1 MMLWP
6 ILLSLV
12 LIPDAVS
19 AEAQKHLD
27 NKKAVGLSV
36 GICVNGKVVY
46 AAGFGWEDREKK
58 IPASATTSYR
68 LGSVS
73 KPITGVA
80 IMKAVEEGKLD
91 LDRDV
96 RSYVP
101 SWPDDKAGITLR
113 HIMTHTSG
121 IRHYNFKDGRVF
133 DHYSNAAA
141 ALDRFKA
148 DPLIAPTGT
157 KYSYSTHAWTL
168 AAAVLESAAGKAFPE
183 LIEDIAGTEIPT
195 LRGEDMTA
203 SIQPHSAQLYG
214 GGDSPKVYEKREDNS
229 WKYAGGGLVSTAGDL
244 SLFGGRFMEGKIVS
258 PESVAAMLTP
268 VGGAAG
274 PNQGLAWRVNGSLF
288 NHTGAQQG
296 CAAALYCDR
305 SIGLSVAVLSNTEGV
320 GPAELAMKILKIYS
334 KNEDQVISISAF

>member
-1 MMLWP
+1 MLWP

-12 LIPDAVS
+12 LIPDEVS
-19 AEAQKHLD
+19 TEAQKHLD

-36 GICVNGKVVY
+36 GICVDGKVVY

-58 IPASATTSYR
+58 IRASADTSYR

-80 IMKAVEEGKLD
+80 IMKAVEGEKLD

-121 IRHYNFKDGRVF
+121 IRHYNFKDGRVYK
-133 DHYSNAAA
+133 HYTTAAA
-141 ALDRFKA
+141 ALDRFKS
-148 DPLIAPTGT
+148 DPLIAPIGT

-168 AAAVLESAAGKAFPE
+168 AAAALESATNKALPE
-183 LIEDIAGTEIPT
+183 LIEEVAGAELST
-195 LRGEDMTA
+195 LRCEDVTG
-203 SIQPHSAQLYG
+203 SLLPHSAQLYG
-214 GGDSPKVYEKREDNS
+214 PGESPKPYERREDNS

-244 SLFGGRFMEGKIVS
+244 SLFGGRFMKGRIITS
-258 PESVAAMLTP
+258 ESVDAMLTP
-268 VGGAAG
+268 GGGAAG
-274 PNQGLAWRVNGSLF
+274 TNQGLAWRLNGSLF
-288 NHTGAQQG
+288 SHTGAQQG

-305 SIGLSVAVLSNTEGV
+305 SMGLSVAVLSNTEGAA
-320 GPAELAMKILKIYS
+320 PAELAMKILKIWS
-334 KNEDQVISISAF
+334 KE